1 MSSSVIIIGSG
12 FAGLSAATFMAK
24 AGWDVT
30 VVEKNSI
37 PGGRARQLKEQ
48 GFTFDMGP
56 SWYWMPDVFENYFKK
71 FGRKVSDYYSLRR
84 LDPSYRIYWKDGYT
98 DVPADYDAFKK
109 MVDEF
114 EPGAGVQLEK
124 YLNEAKY
131 KYDVGIN
138 KLVYKPGRSLTE
150 FIDRDIFNGVF
161 RLDIF
166 TSIKKHIAKHFKDP
180 RLRQLMEFP
189 VLFLGALPENTPA
202 LYSLMNYADIK
213 GGTWYPAGGM
223 YSVVKAMH
231 KLALELGVKFYFNEQ
246 AKQITIEDNMARS
259 LVTDKGVY
267 ETDVI
272 ISGADYHF
280 TEEKLL
286 PAEYRSYSK
295 TYWDK
300 RVMAPS
306 CLLYFVGLNKKLK
319 NVLHH
324 SLFFDV
330 PFEQHANEIYK
341 KPKWPANPLFY
352 ASVNSMSDFSV
363 APGDCDSLVL
373 LIPIASGLED
383 DSDAIREKYFQ
394 QVIQRMEKHT
404 SQSILSSV
412 VYKKTFSVSDFA
424 SEYNSFRGN
433 AYGLANTL
441 MQTAMFKPS
450 CKSKKVK
457 NLFYTGQLTVPGP
470 GVPPCLISGE
480 VVANEVTREFKGH
493 GKPSPK
499 QFNNLK
505 TLQYD

>member
-1 MSSSVIIIGSG
+1 MSSSVIIVGSG
-12 FAGLSAATFMAK
+12 FAGLSAASFMAK

-30 VVEKNSI
+30 VIEKNST
-37 PGGRARQLKEQ
+37 PGGRARQLNEQ

-56 SWYWMPDVFENYFKK
+56 SWYWMPDVFENYFEK
-71 FGRKVSDYYSLRR
+71 FGRKVSDYYSLHR
-84 LDPSYRIYWKDGYT
+84 LDPSYRIYWKDGFT

-109 MVDEF
+109 MAEEF
-114 EPGAGVQLEK
+114 EPGASIQLNK
-124 YLNEAKY
+124 YLNEAKF

-138 KLVYKPGRSLTE
+138 KLVHKPGRSLSE
-150 FIDRDIFNGVF
+150 FFDGDIFKGIF
-161 RLDIF
+161 RLDVF
-166 TSIKKHIAKHFKDP
+166 TSIKKHIARYFKDP

-213 GGTWYPAGGM
+213 GGTWYPEGGM
-223 YSVVKAMH
+223 YSVVNAMY
-231 KLALELGVKFYFNEQ
+231 KLALELGVKFYFNEE
-246 AKQITIEDNMARS
+246 ARQICIHRNVAQTV
-259 LVTDKGVY
+259 VTSRCVY
-267 ETDVI
+267 EADII
-272 ISGADYHF
+272 ISGADYQF

-295 TYWDK
+295 TYWNK

-319 NVLHH
+319 NIVHH

-330 PFEQHANEIYK
+330 PFEQHATEIYS
-341 KPKWPANPLFY
+341 KPKWPTDPLFY
-352 ASVNSMSDFSV
+352 VSMNSVSDASV
-363 APGDCDSLVL
+363 APTGCDNMVL
-373 LIPIASGLED
+373 LVPIASGLEG
-383 DSDAIREKYFQ
+383 DSEGIREKYFQ
-394 QVIQRMEKHT
+394 QIVHRMEKHT
-404 SQSILSSV
+404 GQSILEAV
-412 VYKKTFSVSDFA
+412 IYKKTFSVSDFA

-441 MQTAMFKPS
+441 MQTALFKPS

-480 VVANEVTREFKGH
+480 VVANEVIKEFDRPVK
-493 GKPSPK
+493 KRVE
-499 QFNNLK
+499 QFKNLK
-505 TLQYD
+505 NAAI